1 MKTQSVS
8 GRPTAVLRYRHLE
21 TPPVPIMVTE
31 HGVEFEIVGFDGC
44 EVVMGMDMFLE
55 PQLQMTI
62 QTDSSQ
68 WENAGPGHYL
78 VSAPLCKGRNTEVK
92 AALMGG
98 CVVAFLVLVVVLCL
112 L

>member
-1 MKTQSVS
+1 MKTKSLS
-8 GRPTAVLRYRHLE
+8 GRPTAVLRYQHLE

-31 HGVEFEIVGFDGC
+31 HGVEFEIVGYSNC

-55 PQLQMTI
+55 PQLRMTV
-62 QTDSSQ
+62 TSQ
-68 WENAGPGHYL
+68 WKEADLWQISP
-78 VSAPLCKGRNTEVK
+78 APLCKGRNTEVK
-92 AALMGG
+92 AALVCG